1 MSDEERRRREN
12 MMERRL
18 RKARGE
24 EVPDELELYDPY
36 DEEEEE
42 RPRSLGGDYQGY
54 GRPAGGY
61 GGRGAGCGNAFLF
74 GALALLAAVLVGAL
88 LFNRALGQL
97 AEAVPSIPDV
107 REIIITPTPEIIT
120 GAAVIQRV
128 QQLSRLETASY
139 TIQTVIEVNQSQ
151 GNPLFDYFAGD
162 ALLLIAQ
169 GKVVAGVDLSE
180 LSQDAV
186 TVSPDGRALTLR
198 LPPAEVFDVIP
209 DNAGTRVYSRNRGWF
224 APQNQDLET
233 LARQQADR
241 QILAS
246 ACEDGILAEAT
257 DQAETALR
265 QFLGLLDDVQVTVIA
280 APPAACQPPGA
291 AAATPLPTP

>member
-12 MMERRL
+12 IMERRL

-24 EVPDELELYDPY
+24 EVPDDLELFDPY
-36 DEEEEE
+36 DEDEEE
-42 RPRSLGGDYQGY
+42 RPRSLGGGYSGY
-54 GRPAGGY
+54 GRTGGGY
-61 GGRGAGCGNAFLF
+61 GGAGGAGCGQAFLF

-88 LFNRALGQL
+88 LFNRAIGQL
-97 AEAVPSIPDV
+97 AESVPSIPDV
-107 REIIITPTPEIIT
+107 REIIVTPTPEIIT

-151 GNPLFDYFAGD
+151 GNPIFDYFAGD

-186 TVSPDGRALTLR
+186 TVSPDGRSVTLR
-198 LPPAEVFDVIP
+198 LPPAEIFDVVP
-209 DNAGTRVYSRNRGWF
+209 DNEGTRVYSRNRGWF
-224 APQNQDLET
+224 APENQDLET
-233 LARQQADR
+233 LARRQADQ

-246 ACEDGILAEAT
+246 ACEDGILIEAT
-257 DQAETALR
+257 EQAERSLR
-265 QFLGLLDDVQVTVIA
+265 QLLGLLDDVQVTVIPAPA
-280 APPAACQPPGA
+280 APCA
-291 AAATPLPTP
+291 AAATPAPAPTP